1 MSTEVQSQQQTSTQQ
16 PGLTEQIAQGIG
28 LTNLRDM
35 SQGLQFQSAMSR
47 AALGLPFDPGAYK
60 QMSREELGLTPTQ
73 FFQTPARR
81 FNILSGAQQR
91 FGIDVENTN
100 AVREAVTNPNNYS
113 GLGGDELLAMQEL
126 DQENRARQ
134 SFLDKQQGDYNL
146 LAQNPLVQLTQ
157 QQISQAQRMLPLQQE
172 AEQAQIRQSLA
183 QSKLGQQYADTIAP
197 LQLQLAGREAQL
209 GLDRF
214 GQLTGPETA
223 GAMQN
228 LSYAQQAQTGAYGAE
243 SALRGDLTDLAISG
257 RAASPAQQAIID
269 KRYRDQLAMVEQD
282 LARQYEDSTRLLPE
296 VATARGIRVNSAD
309 LPDRYALARR
319 EFLRQG
325 GQAASAL
332 GAEAANASLNYPIQL
347 GNLNVQ
353 QQYLTG
359 QQQGRVLPAI
369 QSSAALRQGQPQY
382 FPGYQSEGGL
392 FGASSGQNALAP
404 FQLPLNMLSAGQG
417 GVASATSF
425 QNPFLQSRLAN
436 TTQTGNTSTGGFI
449 PALGAATGMLQ
460 GLGSAAQGAGG
471 AMAGYKGVPPGCW
484 IAMLLY
490 GENAWQTHL
499 LRWYIWGPFSETRF
513 GKAFADMYLK
523 YGERMADWLH
533 GRLWAQAMIRP
544 FFDALLSCALR
555 ARMEMVEYV

>member
-1 MSTEVQSQQQTSTQQ
+1 MSTEGSSTQK
-16 PGLTEQIAQGIG
+16 TETQLPSQAELLAQGLG
-28 LTNLRDM
+28 TVNLRDL

-47 AALGLPFDPGAYK
+47 AAMGLPFDTSTYK
-60 QMSREELGLTPTQ
+60 NLTREELGLSPSIVASHFRDPQ
-73 FFQTPARR
+73 ARYR
-81 FNILSGAQQR
+81 ILEEVKGGARSPDEYWANISQKEVEQEAQAQQQY
-91 FGIDVENTN
+91 I
-100 AVREAVTNPNNYS
+100 A
-113 GLGGDELLAMQEL
+113 
-126 DQENRARQ
+126 
-134 SFLDKQQGDYNL
+134 KQQQNYNL
-146 LAQNPLVQLTQ
+146 IAQNPLVQLTQ
-157 QQISQAQRMLPLQQE
+157 QQISQAQRLLPLQQQ
-172 AEQAQIRQSLA
+172 AEQAQIEQTLA
-183 QSKLGQQYADTIAP
+183 QSRLGQRYANEIAP

-214 GQLTGPETA
+214 GQLTGLETA
-223 GAMQN
+223 GVAQN
-228 LSYAQQAQTGAYGAE
+228 LALAQQAQTGAYGAE
-243 SALRGDLTDLAISG
+243 NALRSDLVDLATSG

-332 GAEAANASLNYPIQL
+332 GAEAANASLNYPLQL

-392 FGASSGQNALAP
+392 FGSASGQNALAS

-417 GVASATSF
+417 GVESATSF
-425 QNPFLQSRLAN
+425 QNPFLKSRLAN
-436 TTQTGNTSTGGFI
+436 TSQTSSSSTGGAI
-449 PALGAATGMLQ
+449 PALNATGQLLAGFGGAA
-460 GLGSAAQGAGG
+460 GAFTTPG
-471 AMAGYKGVPPGCW
+471 KG
-484 IAMLLY
+484 
-490 GENAWQTHL
+490 
-499 LRWYIWGPFSETRF
+499 
-513 GKAFADMYLK
+513 
-523 YGERMADWLH
+523 
-533 GRLWAQAMIRP
+533 
-544 FFDALLSCALR
+544 
-555 ARMEMVEYV
+555 

>member
-1 MSTEVQSQQQTSTQQ
+1 MSTEVSSGQKTETQLPSQAE
-16 PGLTEQIAQGIG
+16 LIAQGLG
-28 LTNLRDM
+28 TVNLRDL
-35 SQGLQFQSAMSR
+35 SQGLQFQSAMAR
-47 AALGLPFDPGAYK
+47 AALGLPFDSATYK
-60 QMSREELGLTPTQ
+60 NLTREELGLGPSILASHFKDPQ
-73 FFQTPARR
+73 ARDR
-81 FNILSGAQQR
+81 ILSEVRGGGRSPDDYWAQIGQKEVDEEARAQQQY
-91 FGIDVENTN
+91 I
-100 AVREAVTNPNNYS
+100 
-113 GLGGDELLAMQEL
+113 
-126 DQENRARQ
+126 
-134 SFLDKQQGDYNL
+134 DKQQRDYDMI
-146 LAQNPLVQLTQ
+146 AQNPLVQLTQ
-157 QQISQAQRMLPLQQE
+157 QQVQQAQQLLPLQQQ
-172 AEQAQIRQSLA
+172 AEQAQIRQTLA
-183 QSKLGQQYADTIAP
+183 QSRLGQQYADTIAP

-223 GAMQN
+223 GVSQN
-228 LSYAQQAQTGAYGAE
+228 LALAQQAQAGAYGAE
-243 SALRGDLTDLAISG
+243 NTLRNDLTDLATSG

-319 EFLRQG
+319 EYLRQG

-332 GAEAANASLNYPIQL
+332 GAEAASASLNYPLQL

-392 FGASSGQNALAP
+392 FGSSSGQNALSP

-436 TTQTGNTSTGGFI
+436 TTQTSNSSTGGVI

-471 AMAGYKGVPPGCW
+471 FMAGYKGVSPGCW
-484 IAMLLY
+484 IARLIY
-490 GENAWQTHL
+490 GTYSWQANL
-499 LRWYIWGPFSETRF
+499 LRWYIFGAYSETPF
-513 GKAFADMYLK
+513 GNWFAKLYLK
-523 YGERMADWLH
+523 YGERVAEWL
-533 GRLWAQAMIRP
+533 RPRPWAIRIAKVWFDILLKQAI
-544 FFDALLSCALR
+544 R
-555 ARMEMVEYV
+555 ARMNATVAA